1 MVYKSTIRT
10 RKNNR
15 NVLKKQIGG
24 KQIGGEFINK
34 NNAPPTLKDNLKKF
48 SDIFVQLFNNMSIYT
63 LDKVE
68 DKLKDVSASFG
79 IDPNK
84 SLGDELKKMGEKAE
98 QVNDVLD
105 SPEGQKALSNL
116 TGFFNRI
123 TKNVIIPN
131 SRKLAEGIIESV
143 EPVLERGQNA
153 VFALLSA
160 SPFGAIIDIPRFLS
174 ESLGVVEKSVSL
186 VDDVLDVGQDT
197 VDKLKDEKNNFNGIV
212 SEFGSLMEKTNTQLA
227 NRLDTVKNSVDD
239 YGKHIME
246 KTNTQLANRL
256 DTVKNSV
263 DDYGK
268 HIMAREIPSKDMAKT
283 LQKYQN
289 ESKMIGGRV
298 KDAYSDFIRGNV
310 TSEQIIKQYG
320 GTRKRSIIKRNR
332 FQSRRNK

>member
-239 YGKHIME
+239 YGKHIM
-246 KTNTQLANRL
+246 
-256 DTVKNSV
+256 
-263 DDYGK
+263 
-268 HIMAREIPSKDMAKT
+268 AREIPSKDMAKT